1 MRPCCSSTINTWNV
15 VFFFGIKAL
24 GSNHLRSALPEAYY
38 EVIFLGFNKD
48 NNRGLQ
54 IVLVWR

>member
-1 MRPCCSSTINTWNV
+1 MRPCCSSTINTRNV
-15 VFFFGIKAL
+15 VLLFSIKAL
-24 GSNHLRSALPEAYY
+24 GSNHFCSALPEAYY
-38 EVIFLGFNKD
+38 EVVFLGFNKD